1 MKTTEQEGGVSKVSG
16 EIEEGPDEVWLDAIV
31 EDGNS
36 KLLDANLFVEMLCR
50 ERTLANSSIVI
61 FFSSYW
67 ASNIYSSV
75 NQL

>member
-16 EIEEGPDEVWLDAIV
+16 EIEEGPDEVWLEAIV
-31 EDGNS
+31 EDGSS

-61 FFSSYW
+61 FSSYW
-67 ASNIYSSV
+67 VSNTYSSV